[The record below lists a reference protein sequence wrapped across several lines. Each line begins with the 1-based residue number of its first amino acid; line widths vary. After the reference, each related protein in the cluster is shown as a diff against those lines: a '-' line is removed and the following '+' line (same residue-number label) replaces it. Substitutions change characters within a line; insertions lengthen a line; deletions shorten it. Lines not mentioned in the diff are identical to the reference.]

1 MINKLKTALAA
12 LGRDDSGATAIE
24 YGLMAGLIS
33 VGLLLL
39 VNTVTADNLSAVFNA
54 LSDGIPGGPDTGTG
68 TGGSGSSGS
77 S

>member
-39 VNTVTADNLSAVFNA
+39 VNTVTAC
-54 LSDGIPGGPDTGTG
+54 TGACVRA
-68 TGGSGSSGS
+68 SGNTVG
-77 S
+77 